1 MDCKST
7 FDSTQCDKVSVD
19 GIVSYPI
26 DWTVGTG
33 AVMKKD
39 WCNMTLNADPDECPS
54 NRFRDCDP
62 NVRRIHHEWI

>member
-26 DWTVGTG
+26 DWTV
-33 AVMKKD
+33 
-39 WCNMTLNADPDECPS
+39 CPS